1 MAFAILNAFAFME
14 NSDFVRAIAYGRLEK
29 IFSDSNN
36 TNLQWLLMYETAC
49 FKNRF

>member
-1 MAFAILNAFAFME
+1 MAFAVLSASAFME
-14 NSDFVRAIAYGRLEK
+14 NSDFSRAITYGRLKK

-36 TNLQWLLMYETAC
+36 TNLQWFLMYEMAC